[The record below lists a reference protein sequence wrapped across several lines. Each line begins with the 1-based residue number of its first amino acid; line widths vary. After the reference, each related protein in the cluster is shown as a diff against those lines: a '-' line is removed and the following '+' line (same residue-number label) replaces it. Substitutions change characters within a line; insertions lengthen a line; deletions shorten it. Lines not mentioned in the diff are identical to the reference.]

1 MPTFDKKYY
10 EDIWG
15 HIGGVHRHDY
25 TESLSNR
32 LISQYGKVRI
42 LDCGTGCGHLVKLL
56 REKGAEAWGFDV
68 SDYALENSCAKGY
81 VVKAHA
87 SKLPFADNSFDVVH
101 SNGLFGYDEDVQSI
115 WKELNRVGKIQ
126 DHNIDTAECDLSPE
140 FQIVVVKPRA
150 WWDEQ
155 MKPIISTEIFHPK
168 VLVSC
173 PTFDGKEYCF
183 QQWIDNVKSLTYP
196 NYDILVVDNSKT
208 EDFYHKYK
216 DQIPMIH
223 MTFGPEEKDD
233 GMYRVCKSM
242 AEVQRHFLKGNYT
255 HWMNIEADV
264 IPEKDVIEK
273 LMKYGQ
279 DADWIA
285 HVYPASPTKTWI
297 AGIGCSLLSRK
308 LMTDFDWDDTTI
320 ADDSPDSELWGWVQ
334 SHGGYKTVELY
345 YVLEV
350 KHLK

>member
-10 EDIWG
+10 DDIWG
-15 HIGGVHRHDY
+15 TVHRHDY
-25 TESLSNR
+25 TESLANS
-32 LISQYGKVRI
+32 LIAKYGKVRI

-56 REKGAEAWGFDV
+56 REKGSDAWGFDI
-68 SDYALENSCAKGY
+68 SDYALANCCAPGY

-87 SKLPFADNSFDVVH
+87 SKLPFSDQSFDVVH
-101 SNGLFGYDEDVQSI
+101 SNGLFGYDEDVDQI
-115 WKELNRVGKIQ
+115 IKELKRVGRIQ
-126 DHNIDTAECDLSPE
+126 QHNIDTSECILPPE
-140 FQIVVVKPRA
+140 FRIINIKPRT

-155 MKPIISTEIFHPK
+155 LAKSDYQK
-168 VLVSC
+168 VLVAC
-173 PTFDGKEYCF
+173 PTFDGKEYCT
-183 QQWIDNVKSLTYP
+183 QEWIDRIKSLSYP
-196 NYDILVVDNSKT
+196 NYDILLVDNSKT
-208 EDFYHKYK
+208 ADFYNKYK
-216 DQIPMIH
+216 HEVPMVH
-223 MTFGPEEKDD
+223 LTFGPEEKND

-242 AEVQRHFLKGNYT
+242 AEIQRHFMKGQYT

-264 IPEKDVIEK
+264 IPPVDIIEQ
-273 LMKYGQ
+273 LMKYGR

-285 HVYPASPTKTWI
+285 HVYPSGPTIAGNLI

-320 ADDSPDSELWGWVQ
+320 ADDSPDSELWNWVI

-345 YVLEV
+345 YICDV